1 MITENDMIQILLIDD
16 QESVLTS
23 LSILLKRHG
32 YHVDCG
38 RNLSDAKKFLNRKS
52 FDLIITDL
60 RMGNPLEGMQVLQV
74 ALEMNPTVPVIIM
87 TGYATIEN
95 AVEAMKLGAYDYITK
110 GFTNKEFI
118 EKVSSALSLKKTDLR
133 PETSDMER
141 PKGFDDI
148 IGKSPE
154 IMRVLRL
161 VEKVAPSDSSV
172 LIQGESGT
180 GKELIAKAIH
190 RLSNRKHQSFV
201 AVNCAAFTETLL
213 ETELFGH
220 VKGSF
225 TGAEKDKRG
234 LFLAADKGTLF
245 LDEVSEM
252 PLSMQIKL
260 LRVLQEHVIR
270 PVGSTDSIP
279 VDVRIISSTNRDL
292 SKEIFEGNFREDLFF
307 RLCVVP
313 VHLPSLRERK
323 EDIPVLA
330 KHFINILGK
339 KQNKMPLILESEVLK
354 VLSNQTWRG
363 NIRELQNFLERLV
376 LLADNTVVSVNDVL
390 RFLPSE
396 SPGDLTPSGSL
407 AEKERDHIL
416 RVLEE
421 NQWNQSL
428 AARSLG
434 IGRTTLWRKMKT
446 YGITP
451 E

>member
-1 MITENDMIQILLIDD
+1 MIQILLIDD